1 MHAADGDSTME
12 PFEQKY
18 NHHMQNKYASQSS
31 TPSVSPTSVAPHL
44 SGFVQVKQRAQH
56 GNPANKP

>member
-1 MHAADGDSTME
+1 MHSNDGDSNME

-18 NHHMQNKYASQSS
+18 NQHMQSKYPSQNS
-31 TPSVSPTSVAPHL
+31 TPSVSPSSVPHL

-56 GNPANKP
+56 GNQANKP

>member
-1 MHAADGDSTME
+1 ME

-31 TPSVSPTSVAPHL
+31 TPSVSPTSVAPHM

-56 GNPANKP
+56 GNPAAKP

>member
-1 MHAADGDSTME
+1 MHGDGDSTLE
-12 PFEQKY
+12 PFEHKY
-18 NHHMQNKYASQSS
+18 NHHMQHNHASQSS
-31 TPSVSPTSVAPHL
+31 TPSVSPSSVVQHM